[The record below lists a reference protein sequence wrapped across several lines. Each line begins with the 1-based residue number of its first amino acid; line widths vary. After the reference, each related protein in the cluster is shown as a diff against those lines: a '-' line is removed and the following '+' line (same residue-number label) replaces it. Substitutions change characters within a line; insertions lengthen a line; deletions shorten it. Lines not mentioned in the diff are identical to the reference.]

1 MKLNP
6 GGFYLLNIILRN
18 SWCEHPEVFAKIN
31 NHPFIYHHPVT
42 FLEVENM
49 HIPNP
54 FQSYLFK
61 SHLDLYALLKENSDY
76 DMFSYLVNTCQLTHT
91 QDNTWEIRIFKDRFK
106 IINPNP
112 EPQTSDQ

>member
-1 MKLNP
+1 MQLDQ
-6 GGFYLLNIILRN
+6 GGFYVINIFLRN
-18 SWCEHPEVFAKIN
+18 TWCDHPEYFVKIN

-42 FLEVENM
+42 FLGIENK
-49 HIPNP
+49 HLADS

-91 QDNTWEIRIFKDRFK
+91 QDNTWQIRIFKDRFK
-106 IINPNP
+106 IINPTQ